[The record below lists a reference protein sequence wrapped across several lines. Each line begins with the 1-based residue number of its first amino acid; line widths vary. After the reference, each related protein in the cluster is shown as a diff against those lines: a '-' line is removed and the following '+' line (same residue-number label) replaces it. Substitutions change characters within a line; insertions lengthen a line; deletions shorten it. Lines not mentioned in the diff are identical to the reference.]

1 MSLTQPERD
10 ILTHCLGYNY
20 SPRKQRNQY
29 LAEVGSRDWDLCD
42 GLAKRGLMI
51 EGGTRNFGVPETM
64 FSATPEGEVLVRPR
78 PQRAT
83 PGQRRYQRWLEV
95 ADCYPDWKFID
106 FCKAETRRK
115 EDRPEVGCADV
126 AVRGAADDFDDAWR
140 YGAD

>member
-1 MSLTQPERD
+1 MV
-10 ILTHCLGYNY
+10 
-20 SPRKQRNQY
+20 K
-29 LAEVGSRDWDLCD
+29 
-42 GLAKRGLMI
+42 
-51 EGGTRNFGVPETM
+51 GGTRNFGVPETM

-115 EDRPEVGCADV
+115 EE
-126 AVRGAADDFDDAWR
+126 F
-140 YGAD
+140 YS